1 VARYARVDAEKK
13 RLQEEELA
21 QKRFKQSLKHEGEF
35 IPLMQELGVEPRHSK
50 GEIVSEQQLKEEAA
64 LKRKQRQLQ
73 YAEAIEAVRSTRKAE
88 EAQRS
93 ESRRKEQEHR
103 AFVQHIQELASSKVR
118 IPEAEG
124 SIISS
129 AESESVPESV
139 VSIKSEMK
147 AYIESRREADAEN
160 MSQEIFDEAVED
172 INFKL
177 ENKDKCVNLYK
188 KMPWISDNII
198 DQYIYPIDSKTSAK
212 PSVKQV
218 GPSKQYAGFYFTKE
232 WITIPDVSPYEIGD
246 TTFFRVTTKF
256 YEMRCFGVD
265 MYIDEYNYIHVKWK
279 GYDYVFMLAFTV
291 ANSDTP
297 ILYNTV
303 HLDME
308 LAYIQNFAQNYLH
321 KEDDLMNSL
330 AVPSDMIEIVYYMIN
345 IIFDHN
351 INKQY
356 VYEVIDVY
364 KLHSVTTKKF
374 AYDIAELLVYLNP
387 DITFMY
393 GKSNADL
400 IFPKRFQKQMYVINL
415 LPNLGVEELL
425 PEVYGKE
432 RLLKREF
439 KTKISLKLYEQ
450 HKETMRSI
458 IENTLIR
465 DKIDLRTAT
474 WKKIR
479 KPMIL
484 RIGLPSWKSICAN
497 SIADVPDEDIVYY
510 REGDNVYCFI
520 IQDLLENINSGNI
533 VNPYTNARLSDEFI
547 QQIVSLYAYNPKYRS
562 SKPQSKPS
570 KSYRKGHIIRLIED
584 ELKRLENL
592 LMPEYFTLSELGKCA
607 KCKQKVDDA
616 TGFAS
621 IMNNKKVSF
630 CGTKCFEDTRW

>member
-1 VARYARVDAEKK
+1 
-13 RLQEEELA
+13 
-21 QKRFKQSLKHEGEF
+21 
-35 IPLMQELGVEPRHSK
+35 
-50 GEIVSEQQLKEEAA
+50 
-64 LKRKQRQLQ
+64 
-73 YAEAIEAVRSTRKAE
+73 
-88 EAQRS
+88 
-93 ESRRKEQEHR
+93 
-103 AFVQHIQELASSKVR
+103 
-118 IPEAEG
+118 
-124 SIISS
+124 
-129 AESESVPESV
+129 
-139 VSIKSEMK
+139 
-147 AYIESRREADAEN
+147 
-160 MSQEIFDEAVED
+160 
-172 INFKL
+172 
-177 ENKDKCVNLYK
+177 
-188 KMPWISDNII
+188 
-198 DQYIYPIDSKTSAK
+198 
-212 PSVKQV
+212 
-218 GPSKQYAGFYFTKE
+218 
-232 WITIPDVSPYEIGD
+232 
-246 TTFFRVTTKF
+246 
-256 YEMRCFGVD
+256 
-265 MYIDEYNYIHVKWK
+265 
-279 GYDYVFMLAFTV
+279 
-291 ANSDTP
+291 
-297 ILYNTV
+297 
-303 HLDME
+303 
-308 LAYIQNFAQNYLH
+308 
-321 KEDDLMNSL
+321 
-330 AVPSDMIEIVYYMIN
+330 
-345 IIFDHN
+345 
-351 INKQY
+351 

-584 ELKRLENL
+584 ELKRLENM